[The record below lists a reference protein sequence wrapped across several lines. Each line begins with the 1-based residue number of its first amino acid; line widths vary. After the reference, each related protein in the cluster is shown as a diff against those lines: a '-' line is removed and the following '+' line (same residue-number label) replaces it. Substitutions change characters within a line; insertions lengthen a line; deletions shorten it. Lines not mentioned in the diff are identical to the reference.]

1 MKNLKNL
8 LAILIL
14 ILIVA
19 CSKDDGPS
27 PTILKANNIS
37 PNTVPKNT
45 IVTIKGTG
53 FSDIT
58 ANILVTLNGK
68 NCTVIKSLLL

>member
-14 ILIVA
+14 ILIVS
-19 CSKDDGPS
+19 CSKDDGPY
-27 PTILKANNIS
+27 PTILKANTIS
-37 PNTVPKNT
+37 PNTGTKNT

-53 FSDIT
+53 FSDI
-58 ANILVTLNGK
+58 APNI
-68 NCTVIKSLLL
+68 